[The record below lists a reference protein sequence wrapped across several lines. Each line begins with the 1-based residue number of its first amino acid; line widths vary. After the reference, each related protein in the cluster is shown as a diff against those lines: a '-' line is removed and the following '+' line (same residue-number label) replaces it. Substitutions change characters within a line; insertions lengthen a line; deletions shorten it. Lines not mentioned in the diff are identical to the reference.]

1 MSSQVTES
9 SFVIIQLAFFSVGEW
24 LCLMQHE
31 YACVCRIIATIGS
44 FAAST
49 GFHLC
54 SGILWVLLGYDPKD
68 KLMIQG
74 NVISWDIQGK
84 CAGFSVCGDN
94 DFSAI
99 FFRPPATEN
108 EANDKAYNYNN
119 TVEISHF
126 YSFQIHGIVVCRT
139 QSPAFSSYYSGNQD
153 LISSMAQP

>member
-1 MSSQVTES
+1 MSSQVAES

-24 LCLMQHE
+24 LCLMRQG
-31 YACVCRIIATIGS
+31 YACECRIIATIGS
-44 FAAST
+44 SFTAST

-94 DFSAI
+94 DISAI

-139 QSPAFSSYYSGNQD
+139 QSPAFSS
-153 LISSMAQP
+153 